1 VEARWD
7 RVVRRPATKLAN
19 ANAIVVDG
27 EDYIGMM
34 ADSTTLAQ
42 ATVVVQLAR
51 GENDDM
57 LPKGERLEPAC
68 CFAHR

>member
-1 VEARWD
+1 MEARWD
-7 RVVRRPATKLAN
+7 PVLSRPATKLAK
-19 ANAIVVDG
+19 ANAIVIDG

-51 GENDDM
+51 GEHDDL

-68 CFAHR
+68 GFAHR